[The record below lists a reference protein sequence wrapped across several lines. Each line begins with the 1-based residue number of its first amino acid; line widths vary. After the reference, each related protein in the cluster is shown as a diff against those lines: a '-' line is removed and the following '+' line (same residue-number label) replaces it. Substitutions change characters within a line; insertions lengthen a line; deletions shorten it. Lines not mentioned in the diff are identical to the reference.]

1 MSSFA
6 QSGLALAAA
15 LFVLPAGAPSA
26 GEGPESAQGAILP
39 VPGTYALDPP
49 IPSST
54 STRSIR

>member
-6 QSGLALAAA
+6 QSGLALAAS